1 MNAHSALGIP
11 GLRKFTGTVT
21 GVNRASLDKD
31 PREVASM
38 FDGVAKRYD
47 LTNTV
52 LSLGQDRFWRRAT
65 RSALRI
71 GSGDKVLDLA
81 AGTAVST
88 VELARSGAWCVAADF
103 SVGMLAAGG
112 GRDVPKVAGD
122 ATRLPFDDGVFD
134 AVTISFGL
142 RNVVDH
148 AAGLR
153 EMARVTRPGGRL
165 VVCEFSTPTNR
176 LFATAYKEYLMQALP
191 RIARKV
197 SSNPD
202 AYVYLAESIRAW
214 PDQPHLA
221 RQISDAGWSAVR
233 WRNLSG
239 GIVALH
245 AAVETVALGSR
256 ECTVASRIPTAQ
268 SARIRGPIPAWSGR
282 SPRSGSTATCRC
294 RP

>member
-1 MNAHSALGIP
+1 M
-11 GLRKFTGTVT
+11 FTGSV
-21 GVNRASLDKD
+21 VFVSRATLDKD
-31 PREVASM
+31 PHEVASM
-38 FDGVAKRYD
+38 FDGVARRYD

-71 GSGDKVLDLA
+71 GSGDTVLDLA

-88 VELARSGAWCVAADF
+88 VELTASGAWCVAADF
-103 SVGMLAAGG
+103 SVGMLGAGAR
-112 GRDVPKVAGD
+112 RDVPKVGADG
-122 ATRLPFDDGVFD
+122 TKLPFGDGVFD

-142 RNVVDH
+142 RNIVDH
-148 AAGLR
+148 AAALK

-176 LFATAYKEYLMQALP
+176 LFSTAYKEYLMQALP
-191 RIARKV
+191 RIASAV

-214 PDQPHLA
+214 PVQADLA
-221 RQISDAGWSAVR
+221 RQIADAGWSAVR
-233 WRNLSG
+233 WRNLTG

-245 AAVETVALGSR
+245 AATKPLR
-256 ECTVASRIPTAQ
+256 
-268 SARIRGPIPAWSGR
+268 
-282 SPRSGSTATCRC
+282 
-294 RP
+294 

>member
-1 MNAHSALGIP
+1 MVPAAIP
-11 GLRKFTGTVT
+11 RHGAFTGSV
-21 GVNRASLDKD
+21 GPVSRASLDKN

-38 FDGVAKRYD
+38 FDTVAHRYD

-52 LSLGQDRFWRRAT
+52 LSLGQDRYWRRAT

-71 GSGDKVLDLA
+71 GPGDKVLDLA

-88 VELARSGAWCVAADF
+88 VELAASGAWCVAADF
-103 SVGMLAAGG
+103 SVGMLAAGAS
-112 GRDVPKVAGD
+112 REVPKVAGD
-122 ATRLPFDDGVFD
+122 ATRLPFRDGIFD

-148 AAGLR
+148 TAGLR

-176 LFATAYKEYLMQALP
+176 LFATAYKEYLMRALP
-191 RIARKV
+191 RIAMAV

-214 PDQPHLA
+214 PDQAELA
-221 RQISDAGWSAVR
+221 HRISAAGWSDVR
-233 WRNLSG
+233 WRNLTG

-245 AAVETVALGSR
+245 AATK
-256 ECTVASRIPTAQ
+256 P
-268 SARIRGPIPAWSGR
+268 
-282 SPRSGSTATCRC
+282 
-294 RP
+294 